1 MLCARGPAL
10 SNSRTCGPA
19 VSKSRTPRPAA
30 DLGAEDSLCARGP
43 AVGNSRTCGRQ
54 FTDLRSAI
62 RARRILRRTSVRKIR
77 FVPAFFYCRLGNLYL
92 AAECCFPA
100 PQRRKIMLRTAH
112 GASRETT
119 AAAMDVASCGKGKR
133 RPFQNAPSTIFANCQ
148 VRILPC
154 SLSVFVVAKKRAI
167 LYNRKNGVVWVGG
180 RSALPRGRLIPPLT
194 RKGENA

>member
-1 MLCARGPAL
+1 MRP
-10 SNSRTCGPA
+10 RTCGRQFTGLRSAIHGPA
-19 VSKSRTPRPAA
+19 VGNPRTPRPAA
-30 DLGAEDSLCARGP
+30 DFGAEDSLCAR
-43 AVGNSRTCGRQ
+43 VFLLQIRKFVFGRRML
-54 FTDLRSAI
+54 F
-62 RARRILRRTSVRKIR
+62 
-77 FVPAFFYCRLGNLYL
+77 PG
-92 AAECCFPA
+92 AAA
-100 PQRRKIMLRTAH
+100 PQNHASHGSRRKPGDNGGSYGWA
-112 GASRETT
+112 
-119 AAAMDVASCGKGKR
+119 ASCGKGKR